1 MQSQRVELR
10 CNGWKEKE
18 TLLAAVGELC
28 LVKVSQEN
36 SINTH
41 KANVYISFL
50 FTCDL

>member
-1 MQSQRVELR
+1 MQSQKAELR

-18 TLLAAVGELC
+18 FLLAAMGGLC

-41 KANVYISFL
+41 KANL
-50 FTCDL
+50 